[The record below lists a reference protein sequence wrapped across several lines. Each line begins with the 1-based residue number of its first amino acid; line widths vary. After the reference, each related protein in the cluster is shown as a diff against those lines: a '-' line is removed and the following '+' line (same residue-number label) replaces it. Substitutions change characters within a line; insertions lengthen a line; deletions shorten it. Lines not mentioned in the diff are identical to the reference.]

1 MDSDKQKDYGRL
13 FELFGCELQ
22 RNGSNNAQATECPF
36 CGKSKFSVNVK
47 TGQYQCFSK
56 NTCGKTGNAY
66 RWID

>member
-1 MDSDKQKDYGRL
+1 MNRGDKQKDYGRL

-56 NTCGKTGNAY
+56 IL
-66 RWID
+66 RQDRQRLQVD